1 MGGPANSPALKVLAM
16 AMTKTLFA
24 VCGVILLS
32 VAQPASAADPAVNA
46 GGDEDSALSLVWE
59 VEPKGTVKGSLNVRG
74 DLASLASTM
83 ALVESRIGGYADID
97 FVVGGTAAEP
107 RIAGHARI
115 VGGVYEHLMAGT
127 LFRDLVVDAVAD
139 GLDSAMVAFR
149 GNDGESG
156 AVRGQ
161 GRVTLRRDGEI
172 GIDGTLDLNKTM
184 IVRRDDIT
192 VTANG
197 LVTYA
202 GTLKSGAISGHL
214 EASLVDIRLA
224 DPLPST
230 VAALEVVEQGP
241 RVIDATGAVDD
252 GDDGRPAG
260 TPWVGELDLIVKMPR
275 SVFVRGRGLDSE
287 WWGVMRVTG
296 TTASP
301 RLLGQLQVMDGT
313 FLFAEREFIIDEG
326 TMEFTGIEG
335 VNPLVAWS
343 ARSEML
349 DLTAILDVAGWSSG
363 PTVTLTSEPQL
374 PPDEILSRI
383 MFEKNVSRL
392 TSGEALR
399 LAEGLKRLARGE
411 SPTLGIAAFTDRML
425 GVDVLAMERLRRL
438 AGDARPRRGQD
449 RWDQEQLGTRTREI
463 EITPNISV
471 AEESD
476 EEDDNI
482 ERSKLGV
489 IWKWDY

>member
-1 MGGPANSPALKVLAM
+1 MGGPANSPTPLKTM
-16 AMTKTLFA
+16 AMTLFM
-24 VCGVILLS
+24 VCGVMLL
-32 VAQPASAADPAVNA
+32 AAGQPASAADPALEA

-59 VEPKGTVKGSLNVRG
+59 VDPKGAVKGSLNVRG

-83 ALVESRIGGYADID
+83 ALEESRIGGVADIR

-107 RIAGHARI
+107 RIAGQARI
-115 VGGVYEHLMAGT
+115 VGGVYEHLMAGI
-127 LFRDLVVDAVAD
+127 LFRDLIVDAAAD
-139 GLDSAMVAFR
+139 GLDSVKVGFR
-149 GNDGESG
+149 GNDGARG
-156 AVRGQ
+156 AVHGQ

-172 GIDGTLDLNKTM
+172 GIKGTLDLSKTM
-184 IVRRDDIT
+184 IVRRDDIA

-202 GTLKSGAISGHL
+202 GTLKTGVMSGRL
-214 EASLVDIRLA
+214 EASLVDIRLP

-230 VAALEVVEQGP
+230 VAALDVVEQGP
-241 RVIDATGAVDD
+241 RVIDGMGAVDD
-252 GDDGRPAG
+252 GGGGRPAG
-260 TPWVGELDLIVKMPR
+260 TPWLGKLDLIVKMPR
-275 SVFVRGRGLDSE
+275 SVFIRGRGLDSE
-287 WWGVMRVTG
+287 WWGLVQVTG

-301 RLLGQLQVMDGT
+301 RLLGQLQVIAGT
-313 FLFAEREFIIDEG
+313 FLFAEREFTIGEG

-335 VNPLVAWS
+335 VNPLVAWT
-343 ARSEML
+343 ARSEMP
-349 DLTAILDVAGWSSG
+349 DLIAILHVAGWSSG
-363 PTVTLTSEPQL
+363 PTVTLTSEPEL

-438 AGDARPRRGQD
+438 AGDVRARRGQD

-471 AEESD
+471 AEELD
-476 EEDDNI
+476 EEDDNL

>member
-1 MGGPANSPALKVLAM
+1 
-16 AMTKTLFA
+16 
-24 VCGVILLS
+24 
-32 VAQPASAADPAVNA
+32 
-46 GGDEDSALSLVWE
+46 
-59 VEPKGTVKGSLNVRG
+59 VEGSLNVRG

-83 ALVESRIGGYADID
+83 ALEESRIGGLADID

-107 RIAGHARI
+107 RIAGQARI
-115 VGGVYEHLMAGT
+115 VGGVYENRIAGT
-127 LFRDLVVDAVAD
+127 LFRDLVIDAAAD
-139 GLDSAMVAFR
+139 GLDSVKVGFR
-149 GNDGESG
+149 GIDGAKG

-161 GRVTLRRDGEI
+161 GRVTLRHDGEI
-172 GIDGTLDLNKTM
+172 GIKGTLDLSKAVV
-184 IVRRDDIT
+184 VRRDDIT

-197 LVTYA
+197 RITYV
-202 GTLKSGAISGHL
+202 GTLGTGVISGYL
-214 EASLVDIRLA
+214 EASQVDIQLS

-230 VAALEVVEQGP
+230 VAVLDVVEEGP
-241 RVIDATGAVDD
+241 RVIDGTAALDAALDD
-252 GDDGRPAG
+252 GDDGRSAG

-287 WWGVMRVTG
+287 WWGMVRVTG
-296 TTASP
+296 TMTSP
-301 RLLGQLQVMDGT
+301 RLLGQLQAIDGT
-313 FLFAEREFIIDEG
+313 FLFAEREFTIDEG

-335 VNPLVAWS
+335 INPLVAWS
-343 ARSEML
+343 ARSEMP
-349 DLTAILDVAGWSSG
+349 DLTAILEVAGWSSG
-363 PTVTLTSEPQL
+363 PTVTLTSEPEL
-374 PPDEILSRI
+374 PPDEILARI
-383 MFEKNVSRL
+383 MFEKTVSRL

-438 AGDARPRRGQD
+438 AGDVRTRRGQD
-449 RWDQEQLGTRTREI
+449 RWDQEQFGTKTREI

-471 AEESD
+471 AEESND
-476 EEDDNI
+476 EDDNI

>member
-1 MGGPANSPALKVLAM
+1 MGGSANFPTRFKAWAR
-16 AMTKTLFA
+16 TLFV
-24 VCGVILLS
+24 VCGVVLML
-32 VAQPASAADPAVNA
+32 AAHSATAAEPGPDV
-46 GGDEDSALSLVWE
+46 GGEEDSALSLVWE
-59 VEPKGTVKGSLNVRG
+59 VDPKGTVKGSLNVRG

-83 ALVESRIGGYADID
+83 ALQESGIGGLADIG

-107 RIAGHARI
+107 RIAGQARI
-115 VGGVYEHLMAGT
+115 VGGIYEHLIAGT
-127 LFRDLVVDAVAD
+127 LFRDLVVDATAD
-139 GLDSAMVAFR
+139 GLDSVKVDFR
-149 GNDGESG
+149 GNDGARG
-156 AVRGQ
+156 AVQGQ

-172 GIDGTLDLNKTM
+172 GIEGTLDLSKTRV
-184 IVRRDDIT
+184 VRRDDIT

-197 LVTYA
+197 RVTYA
-202 GTLKSGAISGHL
+202 GTLKTGVISGHL
-214 EASLVDIRLA
+214 EASQVDIRLP
-224 DPLPST
+224 DPLPSN
-230 VAALEVVEQGP
+230 VAALDVVEQGP
-241 RVIDATGAVDD
+241 RVIDGTGAMDD
-252 GDDGRPAG
+252 GGDGRPAG

-287 WWGVMRVTG
+287 WWGVAQVTG

-301 RLLGQLQVMDGT
+301 RLLGQLQVIAGT
-313 FLFAEREFIIDEG
+313 FLFAEREFTIDEG
-326 TMEFTGIEG
+326 KMEFTGIEG
-335 VNPLVAWS
+335 VNPLVALS
-343 ARSEML
+343 ARSEMP
-349 DLTAILDVAGWSSG
+349 DLTAILEVVGWSSA
-363 PTVTLTSEPQL
+363 PTVTLSSEPEL

-383 MFEKNVSRL
+383 MFEKNISRL

-438 AGDARPRRGQD
+438 AGDLRARRGQD
-449 RWDQEQLGTRTREI
+449 RWDQEQFGTKTREI

-476 EEDDNI
+476 EDDDNL
-482 ERSKLGV
+482 ERSKLGL